1 MTDAELAATWPNL
14 GTLVSEL
21 RRLKRAE
28 LADRLVDSVQ
38 YASTSGEIY
47 NGVGNAL
54 TEHRGVRRSLS
65 TPASTAW
72 EAVIEDIE
80 RAYGMPGVMRWL
92 MRMWRRL

>member
-1 MTDAELAATWPNL
+1 MTDVELAATWPNL

-21 RRLKRAE
+21 RRLERAE

-47 NGVGNAL
+47 SDVGNAL
-54 TEHRGVRRSLS
+54 TEYRAVRRSLS
-65 TPASTAW
+65 GAASAAW
-72 EAVIEDIE
+72 EGVMEDIE